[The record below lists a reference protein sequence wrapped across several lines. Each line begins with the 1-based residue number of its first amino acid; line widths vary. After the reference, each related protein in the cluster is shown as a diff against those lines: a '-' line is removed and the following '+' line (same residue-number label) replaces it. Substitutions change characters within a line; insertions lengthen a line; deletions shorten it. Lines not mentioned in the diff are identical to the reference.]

1 MTINKS
7 IGELTTLD
15 GSLDKTLKASEQLK
29 DLPQILQKY
38 MLLGNYQIGNAKKFD
53 SHSIFN
59 DIGSIDGFIAQFVN
73 LDEAQQK
80 AFLSL
85 SSFDEGLE
93 DYIENTKNAVQIG
106 EKFNSQLFEQIA
118 SQKDGITTGVLNEF
132 MKAGGLKDAKGVLAL
147 PNTQDAIA
155 LMEDYANHCS
165 DASKTQQLFNAGI
178 LEQENGVYKL
188 SQAFLKEISVKQAST
203 VATVAL
209 TAAQKAWNVVAQYG
223 KQLLLSLGVAAV
235 AFIATK
241 IVDYL
246 MNLKTHSEELVATM
260 NDSHDAAEQATK
272 DVEEIQS
279 KIDELNKSLKD
290 AGVKKIE
297 DIVDPAE
304 RERLQAI
311 NDMLQAQ
318 LELKKQLEKDANDKA
333 NADTSAVVND
343 KTEDSIVKS
352 RTVNVSYAEGGA
364 NAGTHQVAEKV
375 SKTES
380 LHEYAAAL
388 EDTTQK
394 RRDLQVELDQIEA
407 SSGKDSEEYA
417 NKKKELDALNETFE
431 SQKTQVE
438 ELSTAVSEQMGN
450 YKTDAD
456 SFAQYKDEYV
466 AGTNAMT
473 AATKALANAQDN
485 TGIDTTNLDIFSEK
499 IKQIKNDIDNGD
511 SQQSD
516 WKTFNGLD
524 AFSGMSGEAII
535 NIDKDS
541 SHQTETE
548 TAALEKLHKTADE
561 NKISFES
568 LIGVFE
574 SFGLVQ
580 ISNSAAADDYA
591 DKLEKTM
598 GVIDNAD
605 IRSYI
610 EVIFNAACDAVQR
623 DGSTLQSK
631 ILELDSF
638 GVDCMI
644 YGKTVRVKNMIA
656 AVEGGIAAGRILSAA
671 DVAAI
676 AGCTKEELDKYFH
689 DTSVFVGY
697 SMHDIQGTI
706 WELKDGL
713 TQIYNF
719 YHALYSGEAEIRTG
733 TNFVDTDGVHWYGAG
748 VYAIQQNGYSYDATT
763 NKLSLS
769 CLDMT
774 CLLDGTLGGTLTGYA
789 TRIPMYDR
797 KLVVKDGV
805 NYYEDDKKKPHYVRD
820 SIKETFEL
828 SGLTKSMVDYWV
840 RRIPHDLEY
849 NTGTTI
855 WNILTEL
862 RDLYFPFEMYFDDDT
877 FVCKEIPSGYDDPVV
892 LDEDT
897 FKSMVISE
905 DASVDYGQIHNCV
918 EVWGASNSSD
928 YFCKDKLEKN
938 DPDGTGEVVYC
949 KKGTKEWNDVVTLLK
964 DNKLNMSYN
973 MNPNDTGASI
983 LLLKLKQASIQDGT
997 RFSFICPEDIAI
1009 NARICVENLVTTIKT
1024 NPTGAGQYRETT
1036 RAVYGPMMLFK
1047 AVTNEKGEDEP
1058 EDTSLLRKGR
1068 YYVIKYGEHWLN
1080 QATDGAFTYKFNA
1093 LTGKYE
1099 KEQRDPQVRYY
1110 PKQIYNPSTKNYDT
1124 VYVKYNP
1131 ATNTEIQISD
1141 PALLIESRVYFIG
1154 QSQSHAMTKFVDA
1167 MPTAKQ
1173 IEADKIAEACDN
1185 LEYVV
1190 VNDPNRIDD
1199 LYNSRLTIDKIGRRN
1214 LVCSGSEFDGYTSD
1228 ESAMTV
1234 CKYTLWK
1241 NCRLTDSITLSMHMI
1256 PWLDVNEKVKYAAK
1270 YLKSDIA
1277 VEWIIKKIDKNIGEG
1292 TMNVTLSRY
1301 YPYYPP

>member
-1 MTINKS
+1 MTYLPTEEDLALLKSRSKRLYCRIELLNK
-7 IGELTTLD
+7 D
-15 GSLDKTLKASEQLK
+15 
-29 DLPQILQKY
+29 
-38 MLLGNYQIGNAKKFD
+38 YQIID
-53 SHSIFN
+53 T
-59 DIGSIDGFIAQFVN
+59 IDG
-73 LDEAQQK
+73 
-80 AFLSL
+80 
-85 SSFDEGLE
+85 
-93 DYIENTKNAVQIG
+93 
-106 EKFNSQLFEQIA
+106 
-118 SQKDGITTGVLNEF
+118 
-132 MKAGGLKDAKGVLAL
+132 LAL
-147 PNTQDAIA
+147 SGSN
-155 LMEDYANHCS
+155 
-165 DASKTQQLFNAGI
+165 
-178 LEQENGVYKL
+178 
-188 SQAFLKEISVKQAST
+188 
-203 VATVAL
+203 
-209 TAAQKAWNVVAQYG
+209 
-223 KQLLLSLGVAAV
+223 
-235 AFIATK
+235 
-241 IVDYL
+241 
-246 MNLKTHSEELVATM
+246 
-260 NDSHDAAEQATK
+260 
-272 DVEEIQS
+272 
-279 KIDELNKSLKD
+279 
-290 AGVKKIE
+290 
-297 DIVDPAE
+297 
-304 RERLQAI
+304 
-311 NDMLQAQ
+311 
-318 LELKKQLEKDANDKA
+318 
-333 NADTSAVVND
+333 
-343 KTEDSIVKS
+343 SI
-352 RTVNVSYAEGGA
+352 
-364 NAGTHQVAEKV
+364 
-375 SKTES
+375 
-380 LHEYAAAL
+380 
-388 EDTTQK
+388 
-394 RRDLQVELDQIEA
+394 
-407 SSGKDSEEYA
+407 
-417 NKKKELDALNETFE
+417 
-431 SQKTQVE
+431 
-438 ELSTAVSEQMGN
+438 
-450 YKTDAD
+450 DAD
-456 SFAQYKDEYV
+456 S
-466 AGTNAMT
+466 
-473 AATKALANAQDN
+473 
-485 TGIDTTNLDIFSEK
+485 DTRRTFNLDIFPKSGFSISQFSTEEWTSKMLRLQIGMKAPTSMPLVGADAVRIPEEEIDAK
-499 IKQIKNDIDNGD
+499 IKN
-511 SQQSD
+511 S
-516 WKTFNGLD
+516 
-524 AFSGMSGEAII
+524 AIYKEKDTELRQAKWRYKVGGYEQYGNIENI
-535 NIDKDS
+535 NRKRIIW
-541 SHQTETE
+541 T
-548 TAALEKLHKTADE
+548 DE
-561 NKISFES
+561 NKEKYASFVKEQGDVGTYS
-568 LIGVFE
+568 TVVASSDGYTTNGKTYEIAYTPLLIGGGDV
-574 SFGLVQ
+574 
-580 ISNSAAADDYA
+580 
-591 DKLEKTM
+591 
-598 GVIDNAD
+598 VIPLLNAD

-638 GVDCMI
+638 GVDCTI
-644 YGKTVRVKNMIA
+644 YGKTIRVKNMIA

-1301 YPYYPP
+1301 YPYYPYITYENVLKEKYIDNKKDT

>member
-499 IKQIKNDIDNGD
+499 IKQI
-511 SQQSD
+511 
-516 WKTFNGLD
+516 
-524 AFSGMSGEAII
+524 
-535 NIDKDS
+535 
-541 SHQTETE
+541 
-548 TAALEKLHKTADE
+548 
-561 NKISFES
+561 
-568 LIGVFE
+568 
-574 SFGLVQ
+574 
-580 ISNSAAADDYA
+580 
-591 DKLEKTM
+591 
-598 GVIDNAD
+598 
-605 IRSYI
+605 
-610 EVIFNAACDAVQR
+610 
-623 DGSTLQSK
+623 
-631 ILELDSF
+631 
-638 GVDCMI
+638 
-644 YGKTVRVKNMIA
+644 
-656 AVEGGIAAGRILSAA
+656 
-671 DVAAI
+671 
-676 AGCTKEELDKYFH
+676 
-689 DTSVFVGY
+689 
-697 SMHDIQGTI
+697 
-706 WELKDGL
+706 
-713 TQIYNF
+713 
-719 YHALYSGEAEIRTG
+719 
-733 TNFVDTDGVHWYGAG
+733 
-748 VYAIQQNGYSYDATT
+748 
-763 NKLSLS
+763 
-769 CLDMT
+769 
-774 CLLDGTLGGTLTGYA
+774 
-789 TRIPMYDR
+789 
-797 KLVVKDGV
+797 
-805 NYYEDDKKKPHYVRD
+805 
-820 SIKETFEL
+820 
-828 SGLTKSMVDYWV
+828 
-840 RRIPHDLEY
+840 
-849 NTGTTI
+849 

-1301 YPYYPP
+1301 YPYYPYITYENVLKEKYIDNKKDT

>member
-1 MTINKS
+1 MAKPIISKFSVIDATRENIVRYTCYDDTINEVEYIIYDNASGNIIVDQTVKTSGSSSVRMFMLPANLVHNRLLPYYLKIAVTNQNGKKS
-7 IGELTTLD
+7 DLSDAVLFYCHEKPVLKFVDVEARAEKTIPFPAFSFNVEYKNIEEEGETLNLYKYQLYD
-15 GSLDKTLKASEQLK
+15 SDKTLLHEE
-29 DLPQILQKY
+29 IY
-38 MLLGNYQIGNAKKFD
+38 
-53 SHSIFN
+53 H
-59 DIGSIDGFIAQFVN
+59 GSISH
-73 LDEAQQK
+73 
-80 AFLSL
+80 AFNV
-85 SSFDEGLE
+85 EGL
-93 DYIENTKNAVQIG
+93 
-106 EKFNSQLFEQIA
+106 
-118 SQKDGITTGVLNEF
+118 
-132 MKAGGLKDAKGVLAL
+132 
-147 PNTQDAIA
+147 
-155 LMEDYANHCS
+155 
-165 DASKTQQLFNAGI
+165 
-178 LEQENGVYKL
+178 
-188 SQAFLKEISVKQAST
+188 
-203 VATVAL
+203 
-209 TAAQKAWNVVAQYG
+209 
-223 KQLLLSLGVAAV
+223 
-235 AFIATK
+235 
-241 IVDYL
+241 
-246 MNLKTHSEELVATM
+246 
-260 NDSHDAAEQATK
+260 
-272 DVEEIQS
+272 
-279 KIDELNKSLKD
+279 
-290 AGVKKIE
+290 
-297 DIVDPAE
+297 
-304 RERLQAI
+304 
-311 NDMLQAQ
+311 
-318 LELKKQLEKDANDKA
+318 
-333 NADTSAVVND
+333 
-343 KTEDSIVKS
+343 
-352 RTVNVSYAEGGA
+352 
-364 NAGTHQVAEKV
+364 
-375 SKTES
+375 
-380 LHEYAAAL
+380 
-388 EDTTQK
+388 
-394 RRDLQVELDQIEA
+394 
-407 SSGKDSEEYA
+407 
-417 NKKKELDALNETFE
+417 
-431 SQKTQVE
+431 
-438 ELSTAVSEQMGN
+438 
-450 YKTDAD
+450 
-456 SFAQYKDEYV
+456 
-466 AGTNAMT
+466 
-473 AATKALANAQDN
+473 DN
-485 TGIDTTNLDIFSEK
+485 N
-499 IKQIKNDIDNGD
+499 
-511 SQQSD
+511 
-516 WKTFNGLD
+516 
-524 AFSGMSGEAII
+524 
-535 NIDKDS
+535 
-541 SHQTETE
+541 
-548 TAALEKLHKTADE
+548 
-561 NKISFES
+561 
-568 LIGVFE
+568 
-574 SFGLVQ
+574 
-580 ISNSAAADDYA
+580 
-591 DKLEKTM
+591 
-598 GVIDNAD
+598 
-605 IRSYI
+605 
-610 EVIFNAACDAVQR
+610 
-623 DGSTLQSK
+623 K

-638 GVDCMI
+638 GVDCTI
-644 YGKTVRVKNMIA
+644 YGKTIRVKNMIA

-676 AGCTKEELDKYFH
+676 AGCTKDELDKYFH

-905 DASVDYGQIHNCV
+905 DASVDYSQIHNCV

-938 DPDGTGEVVYC
+938 DPEGTGEVVYC
-949 KKGTKEWNDVVTLLK
+949 RKGTSEWNDIVTLLR

-1009 NARICVENLVTTIKT
+1009 NARICVENLVTTIKS
-1024 NPTGAGQYRETT
+1024 NPSGEGQYRETT
-1036 RAVYGPMMLFK
+1036 CAVYGPMMLFK

-1058 EDTSLLRKGR
+1058 EDTSLLKKGR

-1301 YPYYPP
+1301 YHWRKVCKPKQ